1 MVFNKMINI
10 PHVFA
15 LIFSAFLLTACG
27 GVGGEDRSQFDG
39 SNSNPDNPTS
49 PPDSGTPTTQTFQL
63 QVSISG
69 NADSVQFTWMRQAI
83 NEAPGFNGTFSATG
97 ETFEEPVAPTA
108 SNVACTESLTRETD
122 TLYLYQL
129 TCNTTDNTPTDPNPT
144 TTTITTNGALAYPVR
159 LRIDQLLRTL
169 QNGVLELSDV
179 DATPEIV
186 GVDGPQTCE
195 LNGSSP
201 TFTLACDPFTAG
213 FGGIN
218 SNEQQLYLAYDNR
231 DVPVTS
237 WDETDMGQVT
247 SGYYWVDSMLWLQ
260 TSTNRVYSID
270 FSDGTAGEPVLRA
283 SDVVAMTSLEER
295 ILIMQQPDNN
305 QQRFVRYQDGAL
317 SQSTPYPNH
326 VAVSFAENADSF
338 NDPFNVPFN
347 ITPRRISWLVRENGS
362 EQFKLASFINVFT
375 DLKTLPAS
383 INRTSGLPV
392 FNYDD
397 ANILVS
403 FDENQA
409 KFSLADSSETE
420 LALNDIDDF
429 TSATVWRNTTGNE
442 FLFHTRENAIAQQ
455 FTRTID
461 NESTSAGFNTAQL
474 EQIIV
479 DWVGGDGELFIAG
492 ERIDEGNDNDTSNDT
507 LGKLTYLRFGAIEF
521 TEAQLQNRL
530 DVTTDIRVQLT
541 TISNTSDPL
550 RAALTSVNTHQEH
563 LLVYTGSDT
572 AGTIWLLAGNTAH
585 EVKNNATIT
594 EFSDASRIVN
604 TTAHQAIVQESAE
617 RIIVVVK

>member
-15 LIFSAFLLTACG
+15 LILSGFLLTACG

-108 SNVACTESLTRETD
+108 SNVACTESLTQETN

-129 TCNTTDNTPTDPNPT
+129 NCNATDTTPTDPNPT
-144 TTTITTNGALAYPVR
+144 TTTITTNGTLAYPVR

-186 GVDGPQTCE
+186 GIDGPQTCE
-195 LNGSSP
+195 LSGSSP
-201 TFTLACDPFTAG
+201 AFTLACDPFTAG

-231 DVPVTS
+231 DVPVTR
-237 WDETDMGQVT
+237 WDEATMGQVT
-247 SGYYWVDSMLWLQ
+247 GGYYWVDSMLWLQ
-260 TSTNRVYSID
+260 TSTNRVYSIS
-270 FSDGTAGEPVLRA
+270 FSNGAPSEPVLRA
-283 SDVVAMTSLEER
+283 SDVLAMTSLEER

-305 QQRFVRYQDGAL
+305 QQSFVSYQDGAL

-326 VAVSFAENADSF
+326 VAVSFADSANSF
-338 NDPFNVPFN
+338 NTPFKV
-347 ITPRRISWLVRENGS
+347 TPRRISWLVRENGS

-383 INRTSGLPV
+383 INRASGLPV

-403 FDENQA
+403 FDESQA
-409 KFSLADSSETE
+409 KFSLVDNSETE

-429 TSATVWRNTTGNE
+429 TSATVWRNTAGNE

-461 NESTSAGFNTAQL
+461 NESTSAGFNMAQL

-507 LGKLTYLRFGAIEF
+507 LGKLTHLRFGTIEF
-521 TEAQLQNRL
+521 TEAQLQNQL

-541 TISNTSDPL
+541 TTSNASDPL
-550 RAALTSVNTHQEH
+550 RAALTSVNTYQEH

-594 EFSDASRIVN
+594 EFSNASRIVK
-604 TTAHQAIVQESAE
+604 TTAHQAIVQENAE